1 MIKSALNELKIPKY
15 HILSY
20 IIVYLTI
27 GFTMHNVG
35 IFLQI
40 AKFKY
45 DFQVITCYIF
55 YMVPIS
61 IYMRNWKTSEQ
72 YVYGMFTMAIL
83 EFLGYFLETS
93 YAFPNNL
100 LERLFGIRNF
110 SLVMTIFFSF
120 YFPVLNWLTWKF
132 YEKFFKKIE

>member
-1 MIKSALNELKIPKY
+1 MLKSIFNELKIPKS
-15 HILSY
+15 HLMSY
-20 IIVYLTI
+20 LIVYLTVGYI
-27 GFTMHNVG
+27 MHNVG

-40 AKFKY
+40 AKFNY
-45 DFQVITCYIF
+45 DFQIITCYIF

-61 IYMRNWKTSEQ
+61 IYMRNWKISEQ
-72 YVYGMFTMAIL
+72 YVYGMFSMGIL

-93 YAFPNNL
+93 YAYPNNL

-120 YFPVLNWLTWKF
+120 YFPILNWLTWKF
-132 YEKFFKKIE
+132 YENFFKKME